1 MAAAGA
7 KRAKGAA
14 GAGEAGAAGEGA
26 IAVWT
31 QRAKGI
37 GLLVGF
43 AIAFL
48 VSRGEGLPLADAA
61 LRGVVGALAMSVV
74 CWWCSLMVITGLIRS
89 ALHRQNEEYAAAVRA
104 VTEAHAQQAGA
115 TVDALDDEFRAP

>member
-1 MAAAGA
+1 MAKTGA
-7 KRAKGAA
+7 KQKGAA
-14 GAGEAGAAGEGA
+14 AADAGGPGEGA

-43 AIAFL
+43 AVAFL
-48 VSRGEGLPLADAA
+48 VSRREGLPLADAA
-61 LRGVVGALAMSVV
+61 LRGIVGALAMSVV

-89 ALHRQNEEYAAAVRA
+89 ALHRQNTEYAAAVRA
-104 VTEAHAQQAGA
+104 VAEAQGQQAGA
-115 TVDALDDEFRAP
+115 RVDSLDEDLRAP